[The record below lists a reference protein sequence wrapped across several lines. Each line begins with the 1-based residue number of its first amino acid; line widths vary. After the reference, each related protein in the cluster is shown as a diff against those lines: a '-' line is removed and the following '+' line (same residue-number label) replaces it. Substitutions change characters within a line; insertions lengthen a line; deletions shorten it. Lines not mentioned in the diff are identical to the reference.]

1 MTKVNTENKYA
12 NACNTVNKLMDNLFG
27 LFGCGDATT
36 YHITEDDVRKALGD
50 LDSKEDVHEQ
60 TKAENEQALIDEYK
74 EKYGLDLTDFVTTIN
89 EMVEKYTNNTAVED
103 ASAETT
109 TGCDCEG
116 CPCAE
121 DCDCGDCCT
130 EDDVIEFD
138 CDGDC
143 GNCDFGQDCLDMY
156 EDMLEYENPS
166 KEHCE
171 SVMDRLKS
179 ELADYK
185 AETADDNV
193 EAYSYEQMLFDINSI
208 LDDPDSGDYEFI
220 VEPGKK
226 DVVKVT
232 YHVGYEGKEA
242 YHALVNYA
250 RNLDKDLQNMYG
262 FSNVYISSDNNE
274 DDEYV
279 TFYIFMEI

>member
-1 MTKVNTENKYA
+1 MTTENNENKYA
-12 NACNTVNKLMDNLFG
+12 TACNTVNKLMDGLFG

-50 LDSKEDVHEQ
+50 LDNKEDVREQ
-60 TKAENEQALIDEYK
+60 TKAEKEQALIDEYK

-89 EMVEKYTNNTAVED
+89 EMVEKYSIKDNTE
-103 ASAETT
+103 ETPTT
-109 TGCDCEG
+109 TTCDCEG

-130 EDDVIEFD
+130 EDDVIEFE
-138 CDGDC
+138 CTGDC
-143 GNCDFGQDCLDMY
+143 GNCDFGEECLDMY
-156 EDMLEYENPS
+156 EDMLQYENPS
-166 KEHCE
+166 KEHCA

-179 ELADYK
+179 ELAEYK
-185 AETADDNV
+185 EAIGEDV
-193 EAYSYEQMLFDINSI
+193 EEPYSYEQMLFDINSI
-208 LDDPDSGDYEFI
+208 LDDPESDDYEFI
-220 VEPGKK
+220 VEPDKK

-250 RNLDKDLQNMYG
+250 RNLDKDLQDMYG

-274 DDEYV
+274 DEGYV